1 MKIYSKIMLMIL
13 PLIVIPVAIISL
25 IAFYLSRTAIL
36 SMAQET
42 LRNQLANAID
52 ICSRQTSNI
61 QTLGEN
67 ETIKLANAQAA
78 AIEKVEAITF
88 GETGY
93 TMVVDS
99 TGFIIAHPNYK
110 YIQQTISGETWFNL
124 IKNIDKSSF
133 VYTWESK
140 KRLAQFQR
148 FPDWGWY
155 VISSKAESEILSPV
169 DRLGLYI
176 GGLLA
181 LSLLIA
187 FLAIRSFAHQLTAPI
202 QTLLAGTDRIRAG
215 ELAVPIPITT
225 NDEFGTLANA
235 FNNMTDHLRD
245 VIGNLEQR
253 FTGRTQD
260 LEQRALQLQTASE
273 IAQEATSA
281 QDLDTLL
288 SRSVNLIQERFN
300 FYHVSIYTPDEQ
312 RQYAVL
318 RAGAGEVGKEMAQ
331 RGYRMRIGDVGIVS
345 HVAETGELRVINDV
359 KADFTFLKHPLLPDT
374 ACAAALPMKAGGRII
389 GVLDVES
396 KRVNDFTQDSL
407 AVLQTLSDQLAI
419 AIDNT
424 RLFEELRTSLQ
435 ETRTLYQQFAQESW
449 SRATQSNMNS
459 GYQFDLSKIT
469 PYTRDLPA
477 EIQSQL
483 LEGKA
488 VKYIDRNNGEE
499 NLSDLKVK
507 QSERN
512 DRSMLIAPLIMHD
525 QLIGVLGVEAENP
538 DHEWLPEETALLE
551 TISNQVALTLENA
564 RLLEVTQH
572 RAARDRMVAEITNK
586 MRRAVDMDTLIQ
598 TAVREIT
605 RAIDVP
611 EAFVQLR
618 TQSETQNKMATQS
631 SPEIK
636 TGDTAPEAELGR

>member
-13 PLIVIPVAIISL
+13 PLIVIPVVVVSL

-36 SMAQET
+36 SMARET

-52 ICSRQTSNI
+52 ICSRQTSFI
-61 QTLGEN
+61 QASGET
-67 ETIKLANAQAA
+67 EKAKLANAQAV

-93 TMVVDS
+93 TIVVDA
-99 TGFIIAHPNYK
+99 TGFIIAHPNHQ
-110 YIQQTISGETWFNL
+110 YIQQNTSGEAWFNL
-124 IKNIDKSSF
+124 IEKKDKGSF
-133 VYTWESK
+133 TYSWEST
-140 KRLAQFQR
+140 KRFAQFQW

-155 VISSKAESEILSPV
+155 VISSKAESEILGSV
-169 DRLGLYI
+169 DRLGTYI
-176 GGLLA
+176 VGLLA

-187 FLAIRSFAHQLTAPI
+187 FLAIRLLARRLIAPI

-215 ELAVPIPITT
+215 ELAVHIPITT

-235 FNNMTDHLRD
+235 FNNMTDQLRE

-273 IAQEATSA
+273 IAQEAAST

-288 SRSVNLIQERFN
+288 NRSVNLIQERFN

-318 RAGAGEVGKEMAQ
+318 RAGAGEVGKVMAQ
-331 RGYRMRIGDVGIVS
+331 RGYRIRIGDVGIVS
-345 HVAETGELRVINDV
+345 HVAETGELRVVNDV
-359 KADFTFLKHPLLPDT
+359 KTDYTFLKHPLLPDT

-407 AVLQTLSDQLAI
+407 TVLQTLVDQLAI
-419 AIDNT
+419 AIENT
-424 RLFEELRTSLQ
+424 RLLEELRTSLQ

-449 SRATQSNMNS
+449 SRTTQSNINS

-469 PYTRDLPA
+469 PYTRNLPA

-488 VKYIDRNNGEE
+488 VKYIDRYTGDE
-499 NLSDLKVK
+499 NLSDLEVQ

-512 DRSMLIAPLIMHD
+512 DRSMLIAPIRNNLEP
-525 QLIGVLGVEAENP
+525 GSP
-538 DHEWLPEETALLE
+538 DA
-551 TISNQVALTLENA
+551 
-564 RLLEVTQH
+564 
-572 RAARDRMVAEITNK
+572 
-586 MRRAVDMDTLIQ
+586 
-598 TAVREIT
+598 
-605 RAIDVP
+605 
-611 EAFVQLR
+611 
-618 TQSETQNKMATQS
+618 
-631 SPEIK
+631 
-636 TGDTAPEAELGR
+636 